1 MTGTKVIS
9 LRRSRHSKTRHLS
22 FSDYYSGF
30 KIDEDHEIPEDEDP
44 LEDAMEQKGTDYQGD
59 ITLNAQEKEI
69 IVNGTKNDSISMRAA
84 LREGH
89 WNGNPRDDNVYIP
102 YTISRDFRRSER
114 RNIARAIED
123 YEKQTCIRYII
134 RSQLIAKLLES
145 ENKIAIRYLIYI
157 SYIFSKEWLR
167 ETLCQRPKEAISLH
181 WSKDKGVIVNLED
194 VEGDRKYLWAITALI
209 MLALLFMS
217 FYMP

>member
-1 MTGTKVIS
+1 MAGTKVIS
-9 LRRSRHSKTRHLS
+9 LRRSRRSKTRHLS

-59 ITLNAQEKEI
+59 ITLNAQEKEV

-123 YEKQTCIRYII
+123 YEKQTCIRYILYI
-134 RSQLIAKLLES
+134 C
-145 ENKIAIRYLIYI
+145 IYV
-157 SYIFSKEWLR
+157 YY
-167 ETLCQRPKEAISLH
+167 
-181 WSKDKGVIVNLED
+181 V
-194 VEGDRKYLWAITALI
+194 
-209 MLALLFMS
+209 
-217 FYMP
+217 

>member
-1 MTGTKVIS
+1 M
-9 LRRSRHSKTRHLS
+9 RRSRHSKTRHLS

-59 ITLNAQEKEI
+59 ITLNSQEKEI
-69 IVNGTKNDSISMRAA
+69 IANGTKNDSISMRAA

-102 YTISRDFRRSER
+102 YTISRDFRKSER
-114 RNIARAIED
+114 QNIARAIED

-134 RSQLIAKLLES
+134 RLQLIAKL
-145 ENKIAIRYLIYI
+145 
-157 SYIFSKEWLR
+157 
-167 ETLCQRPKEAISLH
+167 
-181 WSKDKGVIVNLED
+181 
-194 VEGDRKYLWAITALI
+194 
-209 MLALLFMS
+209 S
-217 FYMP
+217 FINELS

>member
-1 MTGTKVIS
+1 MIKLYGYKVDIRSKYFLWAGTKVIS

-30 KIDEDHEIPEDEDP
+30 QIDEDHEIPEDEDP
-44 LEDAMEQKGTDYQGD
+44 LEEVMEQKGTDNYEGD
-59 ITLNAQEKEI
+59 ITLNTQEKEI
-69 IVNGTKNDSISMRAA
+69 IVNGTEKDSISMRSA

-123 YEKQTCIRYII
+123 YEKQTCIRY
-134 RSQLIAKLLES
+134 
-145 ENKIAIRYLIYI
+145 
-157 SYIFSKEWLR
+157 
-167 ETLCQRPKEAISLH
+167 T
-181 WSKDKGVIVNLED
+181 
-194 VEGDRKYLWAITALI
+194 IT
-209 MLALLFMS
+209 
-217 FYMP
+217 